1 MGLIYFFFFVFLG
14 VLRAGEAADVLFAS
28 WLAPADNLLTG
39 FGGIATGVRTG
50 KAGPEPPA
58 LRLAKQGLQ

>member
-14 VLRAGEAADVLFAS
+14 VLRAGEVADVLLVGR
-28 WLAPADNLLTG
+28 LAPADSLLIG
-39 FGGIATGVRTG
+39 FGGINTGVRTG